1 MQAELHKDPHVK
13 PDQVSISR
21 SGACLSLHTRPSTHE
36 APYHVHG
43 PGSASPV
50 PTPSIPTGKFDGY
63 GRLLCC
69 GRVNEIPPYKDSQFL
84 HTHFV

>member
-21 SGACLSLHTRPSTHE
+21 SGACLSLHTRPSTHD

-50 PTPSIPTGKFDGY
+50 PTPSIPTGKFNGY
-63 GRLLCC
+63 ERMKDTNAAMTLLENDLKKFRL
-69 GRVNEIPPYKDSQFL
+69 
-84 HTHFV
+84 

>member
-43 PGSASPV
+43 PGSASPAS
-50 PTPSIPTGKFDGY
+50 TPSIPSGTFDF
-63 GRLLCC
+63 C
-69 GRVNEIPPYKDSQFL
+69 GRPLCLGSVNGIPLYKETQFL
-84 HTHFV
+84 HSHLV